1 MREATILNGRPVL
14 VVDANLPHEE
24 GVLVADGNFEF
35 AAPSR
40 DLAPVAAE
48 DVGQCSRLFAHSFA
62 TPSPRC
68 ASPTAGPTSR
78 PSPLAWLTPAGLA
91 AADQV
96 TFEVP
101 ERSLRHIIGRGGATV
116 RRLEAAL
123 GILVGVADRPGA
135 SAALSLCGPADRL
148 AVAERVVRLVG
159 QGHRSLLER
168 LEEDPGTWA
177 GSGAED

>member
-1 MREATILNGRPVL
+1 M
-14 VVDANLPHEE
+14 
-24 GVLVADGNFEF
+24 
-35 AAPSR
+35 
-40 DLAPVAAE
+40 
-48 DVGQCSRLFAHSFA
+48 
-62 TPSPRC
+62 
-68 ASPTAGPTSR
+68 R
-78 PSPLAWLTPAGLA
+78 PSPLTWLSLAGLHA
-91 AADQV
+91 AGQV

-101 ERSLRHIIGRGGATV
+101 DRSLWHIIGRGGATI
-116 RRLEAAL
+116 RQLEAAL
-123 GILVGVADRPGA
+123 GVLVGAADRPGA